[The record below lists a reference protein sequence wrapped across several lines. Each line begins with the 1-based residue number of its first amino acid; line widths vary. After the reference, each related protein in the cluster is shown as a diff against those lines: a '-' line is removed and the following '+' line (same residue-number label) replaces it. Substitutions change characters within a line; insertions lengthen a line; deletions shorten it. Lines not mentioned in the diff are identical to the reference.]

1 VRPWRIV
8 LAAAAWLFLAGVVV
22 QVFLAGAG
30 LFELLD
36 WTPHTELG
44 WALGS
49 VPLLLLVMALPAR
62 PERRTTWLIVGLTVV
77 AIVQPELAGAR
88 RVAPVLA
95 ALHPLNA
102 LVLFWLAW
110 RVARRLTDEVRLGQ
124 RPGEVGPATPPS
136 VTPPA
141 EGAA

>member
-1 VRPWRIV
+1 MRPWRIV

-49 VPLLLLVMALPAR
+49 VPLVLLVAALPAR
-62 PERRTTWLIVGLTVV
+62 LERRTIWLIVGLTVV
-77 AIVQPELAGAR
+77 AIIQPELAGAR

-102 LVLFWLAW
+102 LILSWLAW
-110 RVARRLTDEVRLGQ
+110 LVARRVTDEVRLGQ
-124 RPGEVGPATPPS
+124 RVGETGAATPPS

-141 EGAA
+141 GGSA